1 MIELL
6 GLLPIVYVVAALAIV
21 SKLALVRIRMAREAI
36 LRQPEKRLRQILV
49 LNQRALRGQY
59 IFRRVAQFSGKSAM
73 LAFERIAGQLVV
85 ELIFR
90 RIPMDERE
98 ICTVVLQMTP
108 HAIFSIRVAHFQAS
122 VIAVIGGEVLRHFLV
137 AFEALERWRLG
148 AELMAARALRRSRQ

>member
-1 MIELL
+1 
-6 GLLPIVYVVAALAIV
+6 
-21 SKLALVRIRMAREAI
+21 
-36 LRQPEKRLRQILV
+36 
-49 LNQRALRGQY
+49 
-59 IFRRVAQFSGKSAM
+59 M
-73 LAFERIAGQLVV
+73 LAFESIAGQFVV

-108 HAIFSIRVAHFQAS
+108 HAVLSNRVAHFQAS